1 MILYVLFRA
10 IYSIIKKKGWRNY
23 HMYVSITGNKGN
35 QDVYIKQSYRKDNG
49 KTSSRIYKK
58 LGKYNTLLEQFS
70 GNEKELMD
78 WAKKEAEKET
88 LAYNQ
93 QKEKVS
99 LSLSP
104 LARIPLD
111 EERVFNIGYLFL
123 QKICSELRMDN
134 ICRNIRNH
142 HKFSYDFQAILT
154 DLIYTR
160 ILAPSS
166 KLSSYKYCHSLLEPP
181 KYSLQDLY
189 RALSVLA
196 EESDF
201 IQEELYKNSN
211 FIHPRNSRILYYD
224 CTNYYFEIEAED
236 GIKKYGKSKE
246 HRPNP
251 IVTMG
256 LFMDADGIPLAFD
269 IFPGNQN
276 EQLTLKPIE
285 KKVIK
290 DFNCSEFIFCSDA
303 GLGGKSNRF
312 LNSFGNR
319 SYVITYSLKKM
330 KKEERELA
338 LLPTQFKVP
347 GSNKLIDLRT
357 LDESDPK
364 VYNTIYYKEY
374 PLVTGDM
381 DETVIITYSPKY
393 KAYQSKI
400 RNAQID
406 RAKKMIQSSDKT
418 RKGKGSND
426 PARFIQR
433 TSVTEDGEIAQK
445 NIYQLDEAKILEESM
460 YDGFYA
466 VVTNLEGD
474 IREIINI
481 NKQRWEIE
489 ENFRIMKSEFE
500 ARPVFVRREDR
511 IKAHFLTCFISLLVY
526 RLLEK
531 KLGEEFTCSQILE
544 TLRNMNVTLLSK
556 DSGYIP
562 SYKRTKITDKLHSS
576 FGFRTDYEFIR
587 KSTMRAIIKET
598 KQKKKNK

>member
-142 HKFSYDFQAILT
+142 HKFSYDFHAILT
-154 DLIYTR
+154 DLIYAR

-189 RALSVLA
+189 RALSILA

-211 FIHPRNSRILYYD
+211 FIHPRNSKILYYD

-276 EQLTLKPIE
+276 EQLTVKPIE

-587 KSTMRAIIKET
+587 KSTMRTIIKET
-598 KQKKKNK
+598 KQKK

>member
-1 MILYVLFRA
+1 MLFCT
-10 IYSIIKKKGWRNY
+10 ICGIIKKKGWRNY
-23 HMYVSITGNKGN
+23 QMYVSITGNKGN

-88 LAYNQ
+88 LAYNH

-123 QKICSELRMDN
+123 QKICSELRIDN

-142 HKFSYDFQAILT
+142 HKFSYDFHAILT
-154 DLIYTR
+154 DLIYAR

-211 FIHPRNSRILYYD
+211 FIHSRNSKILYYD
-224 CTNYYFEIEAED
+224 CTNYYFETEAED

-251 IVTMG
+251 IITMG

-269 IFPGNQN
+269 IFLGNQN
-276 EQLTLKPIE
+276 EQLTLKPLE

-290 DFNCSEFIFCSDA
+290 DFNCSEFVFCSDA

-319 SYVITYSLKKM
+319 SYIITYSLKKM

-400 RNAQID
+400 RNTQID
-406 RAKKMIQSSDKT
+406 RAKKIIQSSDKT

-433 TSVTEDGEIAQK
+433 TAVTEDGEIAQK
-445 NIYQLDEAKILEESM
+445 NIYELDKAKILEESM

-466 VVTNLEGD
+466 VITNLEGD

-481 NKQRWEIE
+481 NKQHWEIE

-511 IKAHFLTCFISLLVY
+511 IKAHFLTCFISLLAY

-587 KSTMRAIIKET
+587 KSTMRTIIKET
-598 KQKKKNK
+598 KQKKIAQVEK